1 MDIWRLET
9 LSTILL
15 SVLSREVTIDFLNI
29 TVMIQVIIEEV
40 III

>member
-15 SVLSREVTIDFLNI
+15 SVLSWEVTIDFLNI